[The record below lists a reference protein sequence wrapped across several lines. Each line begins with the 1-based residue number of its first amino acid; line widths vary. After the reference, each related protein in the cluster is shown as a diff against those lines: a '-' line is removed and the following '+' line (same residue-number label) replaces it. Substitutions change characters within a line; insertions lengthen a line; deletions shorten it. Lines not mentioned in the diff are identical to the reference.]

1 MKYIIKILS
10 VTLSVLLLVSIAYA
24 TGTSSSS
31 GGYNTPIYGSIDF
44 DAYYENGDVFISW
57 TKFEKNEGF
66 KYYKVVRSQTNDN
79 PVYPDDGYIKVE
91 SDINKL
97 DFVDYSPKVGTSYYR
112 VCAITSENNRYCS
125 NVVKIYVEKSEQQV
139 TVCTMEYAPM
149 CGEKDGA
156 KKTYSNKCMLNAAGA
171 KYLYSG
177 ECGESTTINNTYTN
191 TYNLSYTLRVKA
203 DKVILNFILKIEQKY
218 TTTEKRIVVIED
230 VISKLKAVGE
240 KNPKLQA
247 LVNYF
252 VDKLQV
258 KLDNYDNG
266 LSELEEIFNNY

>member
-31 GGYNTPIYGSIDF
+31 GWYNTPIYWSIDF

-57 TKFEKNEGF
+57 TKFEKNEWF

-79 PVYPDDGYIKVE
+79 PVYPDDWYIKVE

-97 DFVDYSPKVGTSYYR
+97 DFVDYSPKVWTSYYR

-149 CGEKDGA
+149 CGEKDWA
-156 KKTYSNKCMLNAAGA
+156 KKTYSNKCMLNAAWA
-171 KYLYSG
+171 KYLYSW
-177 ECGESTTINNTYTN
+177 ECWESTTINNTYTN

-230 VISKLKAVGE
+230 VISKLKAVWE